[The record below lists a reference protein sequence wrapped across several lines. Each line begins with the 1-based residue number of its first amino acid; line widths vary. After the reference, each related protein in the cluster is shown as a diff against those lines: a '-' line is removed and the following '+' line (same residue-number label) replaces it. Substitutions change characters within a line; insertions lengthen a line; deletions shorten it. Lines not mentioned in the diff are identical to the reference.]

1 VRHPDDSLTP
11 ENYYLDFALGMQQ
24 IGYAGYAG
32 YELCHPLPKVNG
44 RTVGIEFADQ
54 NAQLAAEYMRVILNS
69 ARQAQIA

>member
-1 VRHPDDSLTP
+1 
-11 ENYYLDFALGMQQ
+11 MQQ

-54 NAQLAAEYMRVILNS
+54 NAQLAAEYMRLILNS